1 MSAAKQMNLFEKQ
14 IDPWVLDELMALEQ
28 KQDNLRRGVFQR
40 YSALLKFAQS
50 LQDEIIELRQMIRK
64 D

>member
-1 MSAAKQMNLFEKQ
+1 MSAAKQMNLFDKQ

-40 YSALLKFAQS
+40 YSALLKYVQS
-50 LQDEIIELRQMIRK
+50 MQEEIIELRQGQNK
-64 D
+64 S